1 MSVTAHV
8 DGRRQRADA
17 NRRRIAE
24 AMLELARAGEISPS
38 ADAVAEAAGV
48 GRRTVFRLFD
58 DMDGVYSEMHAI
70 MSARLM
76 PVFAAPL
83 KGATWRE
90 RLDEIIE
97 RRARM
102 FEDMLPVRVAADVH
116 RHRSAFLQ
124 QGHKRLTRMQRE
136 TLKAVLPANVEAE
149 KLEALDLALSI
160 EAWRRLRHEQGL
172 SAKQATLVLR
182 KLAKALVG

>member
-1 MSVTAHV
+1 MSATEQI
-8 DGRRQRADA
+8 DGRKQRADVS
-17 NRRRIAE
+17 RRRIAE
-24 AMLELARAGEISPS
+24 AMLELARAGNIAPS
-38 ADAVAEAAGV
+38 ADQVAEAAGV

-70 MSARLM
+70 MTARLM
-76 PVFAAPL
+76 PSFAQPL

-102 FEDMLPVRVAADVH
+102 FEDMLPVRIAADAH
-116 RHRSAFLQ
+116 RHRSPFLQ
-124 QGHKRLTRMQRE
+124 KGHRRLTRMQRD
-136 TLKAVLPANVEAE
+136 TLKAVLPANVDAE

-160 EAWRRLRHEQGL
+160 EAWRRLRYEQGL
-172 SAKQATLVLR
+172 SPKAATNVLR
-182 KLAKALVG
+182 KIAKALL